1 MVFSTLV
8 SAVLGLEEQ
17 RVSAAIK
24 LLDEGNTVPFIA
36 RYRKD
41 ATGELTDEQLYEI
54 EGRYKYFQ
62 ELEERK
68 ETVINTIQ
76 EQGKM
81 TPELLAQI
89 KTCVD
94 KTKLEDIYLP
104 YKPKKRTRATI
115 AREKGLEPLAL
126 IIMAQEAASNTDE
139 EIARIYCSEE
149 NGIASP
155 KAAIEGALDILAEE
169 IAEKAEYR
177 QELRRRGEEEGVL
190 VAAVRK
196 EFEAQKTKFE
206 NYYDFKE
213 AVKKIPSHRV
223 LAIRRGEK
231 EKVLRYAIE
240 IEGDAFVAWLCKQVT
255 KGESIWKTWL
265 EQCCKDAY
273 ERLMLPSVETE
284 VRMSIRQKA
293 EEVAIKEVFAENL
306 KAVMLAAPAGQKVVL
321 ALDPGLRTGCKV
333 AVVDATGKFL
343 DHTVIYPHTGGA
355 ASKADSKKVLRN
367 LVAQHN
373 VEIICIGNGT
383 ASRETHAFAS
393 DAMEGLS
400 QRPIIVVVSEAGA
413 SVYSA
418 SEIARTEFPDLDVT
432 TRGAISIA
440 RRTQDP
446 LAEIVKVDPK
456 AIGVGQYQH
465 DVNQSQLGQTLGQV
479 VESCVNH
486 VGVDVNLA
494 SAPLLSYVAGINKS
508 LAANI
513 VKFRD
518 QNGAFGSR
526 QDLLKVTGFGPKA
539 FEQAAG
545 FLRIHSAA
553 NPLDNSAVHP
563 ENYAFV
569 EQLAQDLGLQ
579 VQQVVGNVEALRGVK
594 VENYSDKIGDLT
606 LKDILSELEKPGRDP
621 RSEFRYARFDD
632 KIQDI
637 QDLVTGSWMEGVVTN
652 VTNFG
657 AFVDVGVHQDGLVH
671 ISEMSD
677 KFVQDAKTILK
688 VGDIVRARV
697 IAVDVGQKRIAL
709 SMKSD
714 TPVEKQDPKSRQG
727 GKGPRGNDRNA
738 PRGMSIQPTA
748 TLADLK
754 KKLSGGDVKK
764 VQPVKPQISMKAL
777 MKKGK

>member
-17 RVSAAIK
+17 RVSAALK

-41 ATGELTDEQLYEI
+41 VTGELTDEQLYEI

-62 ELEERK
+62 ELQERK

-89 KTCVD
+89 NTCVD

-126 IIMAQEAASNTDE
+126 IIMAQEASSNTDE

-155 KAAIEGALDILAEE
+155 KAAIEGALDIIAEE

-177 QELRRRGEEEGVL
+177 QELRRRGEEEGIL
-190 VAAVRK
+190 VASVRK
-196 EFEAQKTKFE
+196 EFENQKTKFE

-213 AVKKIPSHRV
+213 AVKKMPSHRV
-223 LAIRRGEK
+223 MAIRRGEK
-231 EKVLRYAIE
+231 EKVLRYSIE
-240 IEGDAFVAWLCKQVT
+240 IEGDTYVAWLCNQVI
-255 KGESIWKTWL
+255 KSASIWKTWL

-284 VRMSIRQKA
+284 VRMNIRQKA

-333 AVVDATGKFL
+333 AVVDETGKFL

-355 ASKADSKKVLRN
+355 AAKSDSKKILRS
-367 LVAQHN
+367 LVKQYN
-373 VEIICIGNGT
+373 VDIICIGNGT

-393 DAMEGLS
+393 DAMEGIEK
-400 QRPIIVVVSEAGA
+400 RPIIVVVSEAGA

-465 DVNQSQLGQTLGQV
+465 DVNQTQLGQTLGQV

-508 LAANI
+508 LANNI
-513 VKFRD
+513 VKHRD
-518 QNGAFGSR
+518 SNGAFSSR
-526 QDLLKVTGFGPKA
+526 QDLLKVSGFGPKA

-545 FLRIHSAA
+545 FLRIHGAA

-569 EQLAQDLGLQ
+569 QDLSKDLGLEVNQILGNTEVLRQ
-579 VQQVVGNVEALRGVK
+579 VKPEQYAEKVG
-594 VENYSDKIGDLT
+594 IHT

-632 KIQDI
+632 KVQDI

-677 KFVQDAKTILK
+677 SFVQDAKTVLK

-709 SMKSD
+709 SMKAD
-714 TPVEKQDPKSRQG
+714 TPVEKSPVRGPK
-727 GKGPRGNDRNA
+727 GKTNDRNA
-738 PRGMSIQPTA
+738 PNKGMKIQPTA

-754 KKLSGGDVKK
+754 KKLAGGDVKK